1 MSPWEFASSLGSCPE
16 LSRPTHAYRKVTL
29 FRSIT
34 RHGKMHGRLSAYAVA
49 LIVKRYASA
58 VGLEVGAYSGHSL
71 RAGLATSAA
80 IAGASERSIM
90 NQTGHRS
97 SATVRRYIR
106 DGSLFREN
114 AAAKVGL

>member
-1 MSPWEFASSLGSCPE
+1 LTAHIGNSLRGKCTAAIGYFSTN
-16 LSRPTHAYRKVTL
+16 LISLLRAIDFHAAG
-29 FRSIT
+29 I
-34 RHGKMHGRLSAYAVA
+34 AIYA
-49 LIVKRYASA
+49 
-58 VGLEVGAYSGHSL
+58 GHSL

-97 SATVRRYIR
+97 SAMVRRYIR
-106 DGSLFREN
+106 NESLLREN